1 MSKKEQKSAEYVQ
14 AYVPDTEE
22 LAVLVLKARGDNRT
36 MAEFSRICK
45 VKGPST
51 FSRIVN
57 ELIDK
62 PVSDE
67 LLEAIAKNAADPED
81 VTLDMLMRANG
92 KIPKDELAGG
102 KVPTAENSRMAYKT
116 QADTIKL
123 VKEILLQDFNEKG
136 KAVML
141 YPDLLKSMKMPR
153 SPHSF
158 PRLTDFA
165 LHIQGEDPLY
175 WNFIVDFTDIHTVSL
190 KMQERNITLLRESM
204 RRYAT
209 LFLRDAWEP
218 ETMKDFKN
226 TIVFIE
232 EKAFKVFTEM
242 IKDVKLNTW
251 MSVMFVDTAKKI
263 IKYESELTYY
273 KMGENHE

>member
-1 MSKKEQKSAEYVQ
+1 MSKKAKKTSEYVQ
-14 AYVPDTEE
+14 LFVPDTEE
-22 LAVLVLKARGDNRT
+22 LAALITKAKGEGRS
-36 MAEFSRICK
+36 MAEFSRVCK

-67 LLEAIAKNAADPED
+67 LLAAVAKNAADPEE
-81 VTLDMLMRANG
+81 VTFEMLMRANG
-92 KIPKDELAGG
+92 KIPKEELEGG
-102 KVPTAENSRMAYKT
+102 KNPTEENGRKTYKS

-123 VKEILLQDFNEKG
+123 VKEILLQSFNEKG
-136 KAVML
+136 HAVMV
-141 YPDLLKSMKMPR
+141 YPDLLKSGKMPP
-153 SPHSF
+153 SPHAF

-165 LHIQGEDPLY
+165 LHLQGEDPLY
-175 WNFIVDFTDIHTVSL
+175 WNFIVDFTDMHTVSL
-190 KMQERNITLLRESM
+190 KMQRSNTGYLRESM

-242 IKDVKLNTW
+242 IKDVKPNTW
-251 MSVMFVDTAKKI
+251 MSVMFVDTGKKI
-263 IKYESELTYY
+263 VKDEIEL
-273 KMGENHE
+273 